1 MQRIVTLD
9 PEIKLV
15 PNPPF
20 PPFLRSSVLE
30 AVRFYLSRP

>member
-20 PPFLRSSVLE
+20 LCVGSCWLLVNSSHE
-30 AVRFYLSRP
+30 A

>member
-20 PPFLRSSVLE
+20 LLSSVLE
-30 AVRFYLSRP
+30 AVGFW